1 MRRRN
6 IADYLQLTR
15 QIILSNRV
23 GVRGFVQNDYAP
35 IIQLARSAL
44 PESVVMLFES
54 TLLFH
59 LKCMEKGIDDGRRF
73 WVYLHDA
80 RHISIAGYQHR
91 ASDPED
97 ICWAG
102 WFLVEKRVS
111 PKLKISILGDM
122 LEKCLQHPAFRT
134 LLIEVY
140 AGEAAS
146 NIYSIYRKFNLQ
158 EVGRIKDFYGHDEDL
173 IIMSLDLGAIRAELR
188 HNEIPFLVH

>member
-1 MRRRN
+1 MKKRN
-6 IADYLQLTR
+6 IADYLQVTR
-15 QIILSNRV
+15 QIILSKRV

-35 IIQLARSAL
+35 IMQLATSAL

-91 ASDPED
+91 VSDPQT

-134 LLIEVY
+134 LFIEVY

-146 NIYSIYRKFNLQ
+146 NIYSIYKKFNLQ
-158 EVGRIKDFYGHDEDL
+158 EVGRIKDFYGYDEDL
-173 IIMSLDLGAIRAELR
+173 IIMSLDLDAIRAELR
-188 HNEIPFLVH
+188 HNEIPFSVH

>member
-140 AGEAAS
+140 AGEAES

>member
-1 MRRRN
+1 MKKRN
-6 IADYLQLTR
+6 IADYLRLTR
-15 QIILSNRV
+15 QIILSKRV

-35 IIQLARSAL
+35 IMQLAMSAL
-44 PESVVMLFES
+44 PESVRMLFES

-80 RHISIAGYQHR
+80 HHISIAGYQHR
-91 ASDPED
+91 VSDPQD

-102 WFLVEKRVS
+102 WFLVGKRVS

-122 LEKCLQHPAFRT
+122 LGKCLQHAAFRT
-134 LLIEVY
+134 LFIEVY

-146 NIYSIYRKFNLQ
+146 NIYSIYKKFNLL
-158 EVGRIKDFYGHDEDL
+158 EVGRIKDFYGNDEDL
-173 IIMSLDLGAIRAELR
+173 IIMSLDLDAIRAELR
-188 HNEIPFLVH
+188 HNEIPFIVH